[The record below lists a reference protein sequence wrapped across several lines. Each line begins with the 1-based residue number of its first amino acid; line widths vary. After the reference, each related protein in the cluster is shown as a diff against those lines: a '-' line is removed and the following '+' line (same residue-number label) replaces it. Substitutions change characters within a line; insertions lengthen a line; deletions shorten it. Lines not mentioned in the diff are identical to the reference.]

1 MNRCLFHF
9 PVALRRSSLNACV
22 AWALTSFLSTAAL
35 AQSNPGLDAYFRPF
49 PHNALRGVVRV
60 VRPPEIL
67 LNGKADLL
75 SPGSRIR
82 DTENRI
88 VMSQQLVGQDLA
100 VNYTREAAGGVH
112 DVWILT
118 PAELA
123 QPRTSGQ

>member
-1 MNRCLFHF
+1 MNRCLLHF
-9 PVALRRSSLNACV
+9 PAALRRCSLNACV
-22 AWALTSFLSTAAL
+22 AWAMAGLLPTPAL
-35 AQSNPGLDAYFRPF
+35 AQNTSGLDTYFRPF

-88 VMSQQLVGQDLA
+88 VMSQQLLGQDLA

-118 PAELA
+118 PAELT